1 MITESREYLNP
12 KYVRI
17 PLTDKTSKIAMVQ
30 VEEGDTVMV
39 GQTIAF
45 KYNGKQKTPVIS
57 TVSGTVTGFESNL
70 DRFNKMIDH
79 IIIENNTKDDAVDLP
94 NLEGEV
100 APAIIR
106 ERLNVCGIHQIT
118 VDGLFTDIAF
128 DQPIKHV
135 LVNAVFIN
143 EPFLSIDYEY
153 IKTHAEEI
161 ADGIKLLQT
170 AALAE
175 SATLIVDKYMDL
187 ETLEALGKAT
197 VDKDIEVI
205 QINTKKVKGWDYGIA
220 KNLAGEALG
229 MNLLDNQLLY
239 TSADAANMAFQAVRN
254 GTPVTSRQVA
264 VTGDAFPINAMYN
277 VRIGT
282 PFVELVNDLGGY
294 DNEEQSYNIHIGNFL
309 SGEQVENDSFSITAS
324 IDAVHMSAPEELI
337 EDVCIKCG
345 ECNDICPAGILPQN
359 IMDAELR
366 NVNSRIVDLH
376 TDECVECGLC
386 SYVCPSKINVLEWVR
401 RAKRRVG

>member
-1 MITESREYLNP
+1 
-12 KYVRI
+12 
-17 PLTDKTSKIAMVQ
+17 MVQ

-45 KYNGKQKTPVIS
+45 KYNGKHKTPVIS

-79 IIIENNTKDDAVDLP
+79 IIIENDQKDTTVELP
-94 NLEGEV
+94 GLEDMV
-100 APAIIR
+100 APAVIR

-118 VDGLFTDIAF
+118 VDGLFTDISF
-128 DQPIKHV
+128 EQPIKHV

-143 EPFLSIDYEY
+143 EPFLSIDYEF
-153 IKTHAEEI
+153 IKNNAENI

-170 AALAE
+170 ASLAE
-175 SATLIVDKYMDL
+175 TATLIVDKYMDV

-197 VDKDIEVI
+197 VDKDIQVI
-205 QINTKKVKGWDYGIA
+205 QINTKKVKGWDYEIA
-220 KNLAGEALG
+220 RNLAGEALG
-229 MNLLDNQLLY
+229 MNLLDAQLLY
-239 TSADAANMAFQAVRN
+239 TSADAANMAYQAVRL
-254 GTPVTSRQVA
+254 GQPVVSRQVA
-264 VTGDAFPINAMYN
+264 LTGDAFGINAMYQ

-282 PFVELVNDLGGY
+282 PFVELVKDIGGY
-294 DNEEQSYNIHIGNFL
+294 DDDEQSYNIHIGNFL

-324 IDAVHMSAPEELI
+324 IDAVHVSAPEEVI

-366 NVNSRIVDLH
+366 NVNSRIVELH